1 MIFYAD
7 GEGTIFKAYPT
18 QVYQGSAEANRVIFV
33 APFATSNMVNAYFQL
48 PHGVYAG
55 PYLMTNK
62 GLLMNNDV
70 PVELD
75 GAVLNTWELKVP
87 SAVTQYA
94 GVVKA
99 QFFALYNSN
108 EENEEDRHNE
118 VIATSQTSFTVQKG
132 IPAGLPSAPTDDAY
146 TLIMEQLSY
155 IISTQSEHEG
165 KAQNGEYPARSI
177 KEWGSYFTY
186 GIGEYVIHLDTL
198 YYSDT
203 APGNAEP
210 GKETADPPHWREVF
224 SFDTGN
230 EWGAEIEPLKARVT
244 QNEEDIDTLQAQY
257 KTAVQ
262 DTNKLW
268 VRITDGEQVGADSI
282 RTPGVASTVVMY
294 SGRYYFFRRGTENY
308 IMRAKVSD
316 IFTEPWTSDGGIDET
331 KWEVVYNLGEITDTV
346 IDAVKEFIDQISGSS
361 FEIVSKNPD
370 TGYPDVESPSKNI
383 IYLTPKE
390 DGATG
395 DSYDEWIYTNN
406 KWERIGSTEIDL
418 SAYVTKTEL
427 SSTLASYVTQTLLT
441 QTLQNYIT
449 STVLTQTLTNYATKQ
464 YVDEAVSSA
473 GVKQNEVIH
482 RAVVSPSEESAD
494 FYEDSGALYYKNGQ
508 FTEKITVNNIGTF
521 TFYDN
526 TMPGKSA
533 TTVGDRMFVKSGNKV
548 YEIFEDSTY
557 EEFYMY
563 PETSY
568 TCMCGSDDSL
578 YFFSKTDSFVSVLNI
593 KTMSYE
599 KKDLNYSSV
608 STINAIC
615 YGDGNMYLLSGSGS
629 AYKIITYYLATNTFN
644 TGKDVITS
652 GEYWYGTNIVYD
664 NGYVYYMRRTGVNN
678 AVTLATRLMRL
689 NVADNSK
696 SNVYTLYSEYYDKTK
711 TGFALGVL
719 HNVVYIFGE
728 SSVDKQLSLQYRYYS
743 QKYIWASDKGKLS
756 NSLING
762 SFNCVCL
769 STSNNIFVLGGQYYA
784 SATSSNVS
792 NRNDFVVFTDG
803 SYTYTYERIGAYNDD
818 VKSIKLSLSNNKLGG
833 TITLNSNDTIQIP
846 EIDLT
851 SMGYDLPQATNTAL
865 GGVKMPSAASGQTE
879 KAGITSDGYPVTK
892 PIVKPDGVNV
902 TLSGKNLNVEVELDN
917 NTSVSGQADLTAL
930 TETPVATT
938 SAVGGIKAQSG
949 SSDGQNFPVQV
960 NSDGTA
966 FINIPIY
973 NGEVE

>member
-146 TLIMEQLSY
+146 KLIMEQLSY

-257 KTAVQ
+257 TAAVQ

-449 STVLTQTLTNYATKQ
+449 STILTQTLTDYATKQ

-473 GVKQNEVIH
+473 GVKQNEVIA
-482 RAVVSPSEESAD
+482 RVDALPEATADSAD
-494 FYEDSGALYYKNGQ
+494 
-508 FTEKITVNNIGTF
+508 
-521 TFYDN
+521 
-526 TMPGKSA
+526 
-533 TTVGDRMFVKSGNKV
+533 
-548 YEIFEDSTY
+548 
-557 EEFYMY
+557 
-563 PETSY
+563 
-568 TCMCGSDDSL
+568 
-578 YFFSKTDSFVSVLNI
+578 
-593 KTMSYE
+593 
-599 KKDLNYSSV
+599 
-608 STINAIC
+608 
-615 YGDGNMYLLSGSGS
+615 
-629 AYKIITYYLATNTFN
+629 
-644 TGKDVITS
+644 
-652 GEYWYGTNIVYD
+652 IVM
-664 NGYVYYMRRTGVNN
+664 V
-678 AVTLATRLMRL
+678 
-689 NVADNSK
+689 
-696 SNVYTLYSEYYDKTK
+696 
-711 TGFALGVL
+711 
-719 HNVVYIFGE
+719 
-728 SSVDKQLSLQYRYYS
+728 
-743 QKYIWASDKGKLS
+743 
-756 NSLING
+756 
-762 SFNCVCL
+762 
-769 STSNNIFVLGGQYYA
+769 
-784 SATSSNVS
+784 
-792 NRNDFVVFTDG
+792 
-803 SYTYTYERIGAYNDD
+803 
-818 VKSIKLSLSNNKLGG
+818 
-833 TITLNSNDTIQIP
+833 
-846 EIDLT
+846 
-851 SMGYDLPQATNTAL
+851 
-865 GGVKMPSAASGQTE
+865 
-879 KAGITSDGYPVTK
+879 
-892 PIVKPDGVNV
+892 
-902 TLSGKNLNVEVELDN
+902 
-917 NTSVSGQADLTAL
+917 
-930 TETPVATT
+930 
-938 SAVGGIKAQSG
+938 
-949 SSDGQNFPVQV
+949 
-960 NSDGTA
+960 
-966 FINIPIY
+966 
-973 NGEVE
+973 NGELYVKEVN

>member
-146 TLIMEQLSY
+146 KLIMKQLSH

-244 QNEEDIDTLQAQY
+244 QNEKDIDTLQAQY
-257 KTAVQ
+257 TVAVQ

-268 VRITDGEQVGADSI
+268 VRITNGEQVGADSI

-294 SGRYYFFRRGTENY
+294 SGRYYFFRRGTDNY

-331 KWEVVYNLGEITDTV
+331 KWEVVYNLGEITETV

-361 FEIVSKNPD
+361 FEIVAINSD
-370 TGYPDVESPSKNI
+370 TGYPDVESPAKNI

-427 SSTLASYVTQTLLT
+427 SSTLSSYVTQTLLT

-449 STVLTQTLTNYATKQ
+449 STVLTQTLTDYATKQ

-473 GVKQNEVIH
+473 GVKQNEVIA
-482 RAVVSPSEESAD
+482 RVDALPEATADSAD
-494 FYEDSGALYYKNGQ
+494 
-508 FTEKITVNNIGTF
+508 
-521 TFYDN
+521 
-526 TMPGKSA
+526 
-533 TTVGDRMFVKSGNKV
+533 
-548 YEIFEDSTY
+548 
-557 EEFYMY
+557 
-563 PETSY
+563 
-568 TCMCGSDDSL
+568 
-578 YFFSKTDSFVSVLNI
+578 
-593 KTMSYE
+593 
-599 KKDLNYSSV
+599 
-608 STINAIC
+608 
-615 YGDGNMYLLSGSGS
+615 
-629 AYKIITYYLATNTFN
+629 
-644 TGKDVITS
+644 
-652 GEYWYGTNIVYD
+652 IVM
-664 NGYVYYMRRTGVNN
+664 V
-678 AVTLATRLMRL
+678 
-689 NVADNSK
+689 
-696 SNVYTLYSEYYDKTK
+696 
-711 TGFALGVL
+711 
-719 HNVVYIFGE
+719 
-728 SSVDKQLSLQYRYYS
+728 
-743 QKYIWASDKGKLS
+743 
-756 NSLING
+756 
-762 SFNCVCL
+762 
-769 STSNNIFVLGGQYYA
+769 
-784 SATSSNVS
+784 
-792 NRNDFVVFTDG
+792 
-803 SYTYTYERIGAYNDD
+803 
-818 VKSIKLSLSNNKLGG
+818 
-833 TITLNSNDTIQIP
+833 
-846 EIDLT
+846 
-851 SMGYDLPQATNTAL
+851 
-865 GGVKMPSAASGQTE
+865 
-879 KAGITSDGYPVTK
+879 
-892 PIVKPDGVNV
+892 
-902 TLSGKNLNVEVELDN
+902 
-917 NTSVSGQADLTAL
+917 
-930 TETPVATT
+930 
-938 SAVGGIKAQSG
+938 
-949 SSDGQNFPVQV
+949 
-960 NSDGTA
+960 
-966 FINIPIY
+966 
-973 NGEVE
+973 NGELYVKEVN